1 MKSNDINYTE
11 SYKGDYMSYR
21 LPSDDEIVKLIINY
35 DLDTNPFTTN
45 TVLEGLNKLIRDIET
60 AIKIANLN
68 PKNNNEYIYYLRY
81 FRRYIHVSYNKDNS
95 SLRVKLVDY
104 YKLKELHKLL

>member
-1 MKSNDINYTE
+1 MEYYRGNT
-11 SYKGDYMSYR
+11 MSYHI
-21 LPSDDEIVKLIINY
+21 PSDDEIIKLIIEY

-45 TVLEGLNKLIRDIET
+45 VISEGLNMLIRGIET

-68 PKNNNEYIYYLRY
+68 PKINHEYSHYLKY
-81 FRRYIHVSYNKDNS
+81 FRRYVQVSYNNVNS
-95 SLRVKLVDY
+95 SLRVKLIDY

>member
-1 MKSNDINYTE
+1 
-11 SYKGDYMSYR
+11 MSYY
-21 LPSDDEIVKLIINY
+21 LPSDDEIVRLIIDY
-35 DLDTNPFTTN
+35 ELDTNPFTTN
-45 TVLEGLNKLIRDIET
+45 TVLEGLNKLIRGIET

-81 FRRYIHVSYNKDNS
+81 FRRYIHVSYSNVNS
-95 SLRVKLVDY
+95 TLRVKLEDY